1 MLTYLYCIHM
11 YSPLLPCIYIR
22 MCIYVRVSRSC
33 TTGSNYSIHKEK
45 AKSYAPQGNIG
56 SVYKKTDA
64 QSEIRS
70 GKKDDFWTKQEREEE
85 SRRRQEVEDQKRRRA
100 EEESERKQRDIA
112 AARDRE
118 RAAEERFKSIQQQK

>member
-1 MLTYLYCIHM
+1 M
-11 YSPLLPCIYIR
+11 
-22 MCIYVRVSRSC
+22 
-33 TTGSNYSIHKEK
+33 TGSNYSIHKEK
-45 AKSYAPQGNIG
+45 AKSYAPQGSIG

-85 SRRRQEVEDQKRRRA
+85 SRRRQEIEDQKRRRA

-112 AARDRE
+112 AARERE
-118 RAAEERFKSIQQQK
+118 RAAEERFKGIQQQK